1 MEEGQK
7 GFRVVKYVEIEK
19 CQTRG
24 ALECVQHE
32 QRLPGIGILV
42 ESHWTKK
49 DSSYVAVDGENK
61 ILPIPDRETSFSRQ
75 SMDLQAPGLP
85 LGLFHGTT

>member
-19 CQTRG
+19 CQTRR

-32 QRLPGIGILV
+32 QRLPRIGILV

-49 DSSYVAVDGENK
+49 DSSYTSVDGENK
-61 ILPIPDRETSFSRQ
+61 ILPIPYGEMTGKVKTSSK
-75 SMDLQAPGLP
+75 
-85 LGLFHGTT
+85 